1 VLAFSGLVT
10 GSVQLLRETHLSV
23 RQLEMR
29 SANLHAKFEAWQRRT
44 ND

>member
-1 VLAFSGLVT
+1 
-10 GSVQLLRETHLSV
+10 VQLLRETHLAV

-44 ND
+44 NG